1 MLLSTRALAAKSPCA
16 VISCI
21 HCSST
26 KALTPSSPSLLSA
39 ASTFPRTR
47 RNPSPHLTMD
57 FTCSQ
62 ISLHL
67 HLTHTC
73 ATGAPRTACPCPS
86 SIDAP
91 ASLLRA
97 RTRHRCSK
105 HSSRRLP
112 TGSQFSSASHS
123 IYSGTRKPHIHVHID
138 AHHCCYRIHCHL
150 HFAESFNSH
159 SCFTTRPHKTTA
171 PGIEGGSGRRRRG
184 RGRRGEGR
192 RRRGKGGGGEG
203 GEGREGKGPGGS
215 PARRH
220 TTRQHALLLTDSFRT
235 LSHAQVLHVAEVYR
249 LSRVEAA
256 SFTGIPDHRSI
267 PTALAL
273 PQTHSFLQAQRH
285 LSVQTR
291 PSV

>member
-159 SCFTTRPHKTTA
+159 SCFTTRPYGATA
-171 PGIEGGSGRRRRG
+171 PGSEEGGWETKTWEGKARGGAEKTREGRGRRG
-184 RGRRGEGR
+184 RGRKR
-192 RRRGKGGGGEG
+192 RQGAWR
-203 GEGREGKGPGGS
+203 
-215 PARRH
+215 
-220 TTRQHALLLTDSFRT
+220 
-235 LSHAQVLHVAEVYR
+235 
-249 LSRVEAA
+249 
-256 SFTGIPDHRSI
+256 
-267 PTALAL
+267 
-273 PQTHSFLQAQRH
+273 
-285 LSVQTR
+285 
-291 PSV
+291 